1 MSDKEMILVYGG
13 FSTTLLNSLARILT
27 VVFNIGKSVGTSIRM
42 IRQKQNVSYKMIFFD
57 IIVKGAIN
65 MDSNIKKY

>member
-1 MSDKEMILVYGG
+1 MSDKEMVLIYGG

-42 IRQKQNVSYKMIFFD
+42 IRQKQKC
-57 IIVKGAIN
+57 
-65 MDSNIKKY
+65 

>member
-1 MSDKEMILVYGG
+1 MSDKEMVLVYGC

-42 IRQKQNVSYKMIFFD
+42 IRQKQKC
-57 IIVKGAIN
+57 
-65 MDSNIKKY
+65 